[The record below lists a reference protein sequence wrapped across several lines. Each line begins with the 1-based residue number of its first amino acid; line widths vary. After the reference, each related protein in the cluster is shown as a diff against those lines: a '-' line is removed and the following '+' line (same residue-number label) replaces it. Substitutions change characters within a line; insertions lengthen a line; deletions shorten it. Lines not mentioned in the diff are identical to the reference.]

1 MFATIMK
8 SVSIAALLLAA
19 ISWRSVT
26 NYQLLLLELA
36 VFMGALVVAQQAV
49 RTKRYLWTAA
59 FAAVAFLF
67 NPVVPVPRPTG
78 DLFLLMIFVCLA
90 PFAISLAALKTQ
102 PILSIPSITD
112 RNPRS
117 ESL

>member
-8 SVSIAALLLAA
+8 SVSMAALLLAA
-19 ISWRSVT
+19 ISWRSAP
-26 NYQLLLLELA
+26 NYQLLLNF
-36 VFMGALVVAQQAV
+36 VICMGAVVVIMQAV
-49 RTKRYLWTAA
+49 RARRYVWTAA
-59 FAAVAFLF
+59 FSAIALLF

-102 PILSIPSITD
+102 PMLSIPSITG
-112 RNPRS
+112 RAPGS

>member
-19 ISWRSVT
+19 MSGRSASS
-26 NYQLLLLELA
+26 YQFWLDLA
-36 VFMGALVVAQQAV
+36 IFMGAVVVAQQAV
-49 RTKRYLWTAA
+49 RAKHYLWTTA
-59 FAAVAFLF
+59 FVAIALLF
-67 NPVVPVPRPTG
+67 NPVVPVPRPTD
-78 DLFLLMIFVCLA
+78 DLFRLMIFVCLA
-90 PFAISLAALKTQ
+90 PFAISLAALKTL

-112 RNPRS
+112 RAPGS

>member
-8 SVSIAALLLAA
+8 SVSLAALLLAA
-19 ISWRSVT
+19 TSWRSAP
-26 NYQLLLLELA
+26 NYQLLLDFVVCMA
-36 VFMGALVVAQQAV
+36 AIVVAQQAV
-49 RTKRYLWTAA
+49 RAKRYLWTAA
-59 FAAVAFLF
+59 FAAIAVLF

-102 PILSIPSITD
+102 PILSMPSITD
-112 RNPRS
+112 RTPGS

>member
-1 MFATIMK
+1 MFATTMK
-8 SVSIAALLLAA
+8 LVSIAALLLAA
-19 ISWRSVT
+19 LSWRSAT
-26 NYQLLLLELA
+26 NYQLLLDSA

-49 RTKRYLWTAA
+49 RAAHYFWTAA
-59 FAAVAFLF
+59 FVAIALLF

-90 PFAISLAALKTQ
+90 PFAFSLAALKTQ
-102 PILSIPSITD
+102 PSLSIPSITG
-112 RNPRS
+112 RTPGS

>member
-8 SVSIAALLLAA
+8 SVSIAALLLTAM
-19 ISWRSVT
+19 SWRSAP
-26 NYQLLLLELA
+26 NYQLLLDF
-36 VFMGALVVAQQAV
+36 VVCMGASVVVMQAA
-49 RTKRYLWTAA
+49 RAKRYLWTAA
-59 FAAVAFLF
+59 FVGIALLF

-102 PILSIPSITD
+102 PMISIPSITD
-112 RNPRS
+112 RCPGS

>member
-19 ISWRSVT
+19 LTWRSVT
-26 NYQLLLLELA
+26 NYQPLLELA

-49 RTKRYLWTAA
+49 RARHHLWTTA
-59 FAAVAFLF
+59 FAAMAVLF
-67 NPVVPVPRPTG
+67 NPVVPVPKPTS

-90 PFAISLAALKTQ
+90 PFAISLAVLKTQ
-102 PILSIPSITD
+102 PLRSIPSITD
-112 RNPRS
+112 RNPGS
-117 ESL
+117 EAL

>member
-19 ISWRSVT
+19 TSWRSAP
-26 NYQLLLLELA
+26 NYQLLLDF
-36 VFMGALVVAQQAV
+36 VVCMGATVVVMQAV
-49 RTKRYLWTAA
+49 RAKRYLWTAA
-59 FAAVAFLF
+59 FAAIAVLF
-67 NPVVPVPRPTG
+67 NPVVTVPRPTS

-90 PFAISLAALKTQ
+90 PFVISLAALKTQ

-112 RNPRS
+112 RTPGS